1 MPGRLAIL
9 LALGALVAGPPAAAR
24 AAAPYADDVLASPS
38 LAGYWAFNEP
48 AGPVTADLRTTGA
61 GVHTGGVHPGAPALV
76 GRGRSASYDGHRA
89 ATVVANSRR
98 LNPTRAL
105 TIEAWVAPR
114 AVRHAATLA
123 GKSGQ
128 YALGFDRLGRAVLR
142 LWSGAVQ
149 GRLAGPPG
157 SVARGRV
164 TFVAATF
171 AGRRARLY
179 VDGRP
184 VAHLAVDAPLD
195 KTAHPLVL
203 GGGLDGRLDDV
214 ALYASA
220 LAPGTL
226 AARAAAG
233 RRAACPSEPV
243 GGGLAAGRRPACLRP
258 YFAGR
263 AVGHPGRAG
272 RARGPGSPGVG

>member
-9 LALGALVAGPPAAAR
+9 LVLGALAAAAPAR
-24 AAAPYADDVLASPS
+24 AAAPYADGVLASPT
-38 LAGYWAFNEP
+38 LAGYWAFNQP
-48 AGPVTADLRTTGA
+48 AGPVTADLRTTGV
-61 GVHTGGVHPGAPALV
+61 GVHTGGVHAGAPLLV
-76 GRGRSASYDGHRA
+76 GHGRSASYDGHRA

-142 LWSGAVQ
+142 LWSGAVR
-149 GRLAGPPG
+149 GRLAGPAG
-157 SVARGRV
+157 RVARGRV

-171 AGRRARLY
+171 DGRRARLY

-233 RRAACPSEPV
+233 RRARCPSDPV
-243 GGGLAAGRRPACLRP
+243 WVGLAAAWRPACWRP
-258 YFAGR
+258 YLDGSAFDQPIR
-263 AVGHPGRAG
+263 PG
-272 RARGPGSPGVG
+272 